1 MAERAIEIT
10 GLNHYAISVSDLS
23 TSLSFYEGILGL
35 SRIKRPDF
43 DFAGA
48 WLDSGNG
55 IEIHL
60 IEDVDKVPFE
70 MSGTRS
76 LHFAFSVRDIYVCR
90 NFLIS
95 KGIMIQKDIKHR
107 PDGALQMFIS
117 DPDGYY
123 IEITQIT

>member
-1 MAERAIEIT
+1 MEEKVIDIT
-10 GLNHYAISVSDLS
+10 GLNHYAIAVSELS
-23 TSLSFYEGILGL
+23 ASLSFYNGILGL
-35 SRIKRPDF
+35 KRIRRPDF

-60 IEDVDKVPFE
+60 IQDGDRVSSAI
-70 MSGTRS
+70 SGTRS
-76 LHFAFSVRDIYVCR
+76 LHFAFSVRDIHVFR
-90 NFLIS
+90 TLLIS
-95 KGIMIQKDIKHR
+95 QGIRIQKDIKHR